1 MKTKSSTYAN
11 NTIENSWNDTHSW
24 SPISIFLITFSRV
37 SSITTGGFNCF
48 RPESTDIGLVSVFP
62 TFIITNV
69 SMMLVSIS
77 LINFCRKLNYLK
89 ILLNLRHRC
98 YIVCLLK
105 INKKSMYFLN
115 EFLYTNI
122 LKYLFEN
129 KEYVTNSRSSW
140 PKPFLACPD
149 DLLWFF
155 FISDRTQFTKTLYN
169 TQKGN
174 ILIIISILFISLFFY

>member
-1 MKTKSSTYAN
+1 
-11 NTIENSWNDTHSW
+11 
-24 SPISIFLITFSRV
+24 
-37 SSITTGGFNCF
+37 
-48 RPESTDIGLVSVFP
+48 
-62 TFIITNV
+62 
-69 SMMLVSIS
+69 MLVSIS

-89 ILLNLRHRC
+89 ILLNLRHRY

-115 EFLYTNI
+115 EFPYTNI

-149 DLLWFF
+149 DLL
-155 FISDRTQFTKTLYN
+155 
-169 TQKGN
+169 
-174 ILIIISILFISLFFY
+174 